1 MSKVKRKKSHIE
13 NPIPIRRKQLLGG
26 RPDSERTF
34 QRMLKAICG
43 KYAKVTPQFQIGP
56 YFVDFLVKRGKRR
69 VIIEMDG
76 GYHTSTA
83 QHMVDIQKT
92 DYFVNQNYAVW
103 RLTPEAALQM
113 TRTQVARELWRL
125 LHKQDVTWQSDR
137 DVEHPLD
144 PALQFKQFA

>member
-1 MSKVKRKKSHIE
+1 MV
-13 NPIPIRRKQLLGG
+13 
-26 RPDSERTF
+26 
-34 QRMLKAICG
+34 
-43 KYAKVTPQFQIGP
+43 
-56 YFVDFLVKRGKRR
+56 
-69 VIIEMDG
+69 EMDG
-76 GYHTSTA
+76 GYHTSMA
-83 QHMVDIQKT
+83 QHAIDIQKT
-92 DYFVNQNYAVW
+92 DYFIGQGYAVW